1 MSLLGALALIQ
12 VIAVIWHFAPLAR
25 QQITRIAEPQATPQ
39 RVSPTPAQQTPPPQ
53 TPSPDMRKA
62 QKLFADADRSSRV
75 GDLEAATKTLDEL
88 EKLLPGDPGVLFRKA
103 LLLERLD
110 QPAEASTLLEELL
123 KYPGLPRD
131 MQSQAQAKLEQL
143 AQSLAS
149 RETPPANV
157 SSALPDATGAAIR
170 DDIGLQPGASLGI
183 VDARLREGKPG
194 TNSLLL
200 AVKSRPGSSINVQDV
215 KIHVYFY
222 EKSED
227 EEVCTHPIQSCL
239 AVA

>member
-12 VIAVIWHFAPLAR
+12 VIAVILHFAPLAR
-25 QQITRIAEPQATPQ
+25 QKITRVAEPQAAPQ

-53 TPSPDMRKA
+53 TPSPDIRKA

-157 SSALPDATGAAIR
+157 SSALPDATGADIR

-183 VDARLREGKPG
+183 VDARLREG
-194 TNSLLL
+194 NQALIRCFW
-200 AVKSRPGSSINVQDV
+200 A
-215 KIHVYFY
+215 
-222 EKSED
+222 
-227 EEVCTHPIQSCL
+227 
-239 AVA
+239 

>member
-1 MSLLGALALIQ
+1 
-12 VIAVIWHFAPLAR
+12 
-25 QQITRIAEPQATPQ
+25 
-39 RVSPTPAQQTPPPQ
+39 
-53 TPSPDMRKA
+53 MRKA

-157 SSALPDATGAAIR
+157 SSASRTRPARHSGRHRFATGS
-170 DDIGLQPGASLGI
+170 Q
-183 VDARLREGKPG
+183 
-194 TNSLLL
+194 
-200 AVKSRPGSSINVQDV
+200 SRHRRRP
-215 KIHVYFY
+215 F
-222 EKSED
+222 
-227 EEVCTHPIQSCL
+227 
-239 AVA
+239 A